1 MTKILQTLGKYE
13 LIGKIGSGGM
23 AEVYRARLKGIEGF
37 QKECVVK
44 KILPGYARNMSFI
57 RMLVDEAKLTSVLQH
72 PNIVQIFELGSQE
85 NVFYMAMEF
94 VEGKDLLKILAKS
107 AEKKQRPP
115 VEIVCHIISEICK
128 GLHAA
133 HNATDINGHPL
144 NIIHRDVS
152 PSNIILGRGGHVKI
166 MDFGV
171 AKART
176 QEGSGSRHVL
186 RGKLGYMS
194 PEQVRAEEIDHRSDL
209 FSLGVVLSESLTLK
223 RLFLG
228 RTDLETLI
236 NIRDANI
243 EKKLARYNFIPEGLA
258 DILRKALA
266 KDREERYSD
275 ASEFQ
280 EAIDDFLYKN
290 GYRIKN
296 QDLDGFLVDLFGD
309 DLYARSDEDEQGP
322 PVAATAAGGVDRDD
336 EIPAAFGS
344 ATHQGVKTFGA
355 TPGARDGDD
364 YLDEVGGD
372 TTSPAVIEEETTTTR
387 AAEAV
392 TAAAPTPVEPSA
404 APPAA
409 STPPAEAVPAPPAAA
424 TSAPPPSTDADAFE
438 HESSSPIVGK
448 ELTDYQQLMGHD
460 FRFRNTAGYV
470 FGPVDYENMINM
482 VQNGA
487 VSEEEEVSIDGGD
500 WKKVREI
507 TSVRR
512 ISPAESL
519 RSKGIRPIYSGTLS
533 RLIIPKIFH
542 QITSRRLSGKLRF
555 HRGTAQKEFFFR
567 KGKVVHIASNL
578 KHEIVGSFLLRC
590 GAVTQD
596 QMRQAIE
603 RAQEFGGRIGDT
615 LVSLGI
621 MSPYQLFELLDL
633 QYREKFLQLFEWE
646 TGSYEFFEGIPSP
659 VEMAPADSTVY
670 HFLMDGFRK
679 HASETELV
687 EFLAA
692 FKDAVVHMVP
702 NRYLRVEDLPLNTRE
717 SRILSRLQKHPRVSD
732 IQLEAKEK
740 DTLNLTRYL
749 MVLLYQTE
757 LLQFKL

>member
-1 MTKILQTLGKYE
+1 MKVIQTLGKYE
-13 LIGKIGSGGM
+13 LLDKIGAGGM
-23 AEVYRARLKGIEGF
+23 AEVYRARMKGIEGF

-72 PNIVQIFELGSQE
+72 PNIVQIFELGSQD

-115 VEIVCHIISEICK
+115 VEIVCHIVSEICK
-128 GLHAA
+128 GLQAA
-133 HNATDINGHPL
+133 HNATDINDKPL

-171 AKART
+171 AKAKT

-194 PEQVRAEEIDHRSDL
+194 PEQVRAEEIDHRSDI

-236 NIRDANI
+236 NIRDADI

-258 DILRKALA
+258 NILRKALA
-266 KDREERYSD
+266 KDLDERYSC
-275 ASEFQ
+275 AEEFQ
-280 EAIDDFLYKN
+280 EAIDDFLYKT

-309 DLYARSDEDEQGP
+309 DLYTRSEEDEGES
-322 PVAATAAGGVDRDD
+322 PVAATAADSVSSGEG
-336 EIPAAFGS
+336 PSSFGS
-344 ATHQGVKTFGA
+344 PTHQGVKTFGA
-355 TPGARDGDD
+355 KPGALDDDD
-364 YLDEVGGD
+364 YIDDALGD
-372 TTSPAVIEEETTTTR
+372 PTTPAVLEEDPATPS
-387 AAEAV
+387 V
-392 TAAAPTPVEPSA
+392 TAEPPPTAVEPTP
-404 APPAA
+404 
-409 STPPAEAVPAPPAAA
+409 
-424 TSAPPPSTDADAFE
+424 PPPSTGDDFE
-438 HESSSPIVGK
+438 DESSSPVVGR
-448 ELTDYQQLMGHD
+448 ELTDYQQLMGHA

-470 FGPVDYENMINM
+470 FEPVDYENMINM
-482 VQNGA
+482 VQTGA
-487 VSEEEEVSIDGGD
+487 VSEQEEVSIDGGD
-500 WKKVREI
+500 WKKVRDI

-519 RSKGIRPIYSGTLS
+519 RSKGIRPIYSGSLS

-542 QITSRRLSGKLRF
+542 QVTSRRLCGKLRF
-555 HRGTAQKEFFFR
+555 HRGTSQKEFFFR
-567 KGKVVHIASNL
+567 KGKVVHIASSL
-578 KHEIVGSFLLRC
+578 KHEIVGSFLLRR
-590 GAVTQD
+590 GAVTQE

-603 RAQEFGGRIGDT
+603 RAGEFGGRIGDT
-615 LVSLGI
+615 LVSLSI
-621 MSPYQLFELLDL
+621 LSPYQLFELLDL

-646 TGSYEFFEGIPSP
+646 SGGYEFFEGIPSP
-659 VEMAPADSTVY
+659 VEMSPADATVY
-670 HFLMDGFRK
+670 HFLIDGFRR
-679 HASETELV
+679 HVVEGELV
-687 EFLAA
+687 EFLSP
-692 FKDAVVHMVP
+692 FKEAVVHMVP

-717 SRILSRLQKHPRVSD
+717 SRILAKLQKHPRVATV
-732 IQLEAKEK
+732 QLEDKEPE
-740 DTLNLTRYL
+740 TLRLIRYL

-757 LLQFKL
+757 FLQFKI

>member
-1 MTKILQTLGKYE
+1 MKILQTLGKYE
-13 LIGKIGSGGM
+13 LIEKIGSGGM
-23 AEVYRARLKGIEGF
+23 AEVYRARLQGIEGF

-115 VEIVCHIISEICK
+115 VEIVCHIVAEICK

-133 HNATDINGHPL
+133 HNAKDINGHPL

-176 QEGSGSRHVL
+176 QEASGSRHVL

-194 PEQVRAEEIDHRSDL
+194 PEQVRAEDIDHRSDL

-236 NIRDANI
+236 NIRDADI

-266 KDREERYSD
+266 KDRDERYAD

-290 GYRIKN
+290 GFRIKN
-296 QDLDGFLVDLFGD
+296 QDLDEFLVDLFGD
-309 DLYARSDEDEQGP
+309 DLYSRPDEDEDEDES
-322 PVAATAAGGVDRDD
+322 PVAATAAGGVDHD
-336 EIPAAFGS
+336 EELRSGFGS
-344 ATHQGVKTFGA
+344 STSQGVKTFGA
-355 TPGARDGDD
+355 TPGARDDD
-364 YLDEVGGD
+364 YLDEAGGD
-372 TTSPAVIEEETTTTR
+372 TTSPVVDEEETTTTR
-387 AAEAV
+387 ATDTGSATV
-392 TAAAPTPVEPSA
+392 VSTATTPVEPT
-404 APPAA
+404 P
-409 STPPAEAVPAPPAAA
+409 TPPLRPRPA
-424 TSAPPPSTDADAFE
+424 SPPPPPGNAFDQ
-438 HESSSPIVGK
+438 ESSSPIVGK
-448 ELTDYQQLMGHD
+448 ELTDYQQLMGHE
-460 FRFRNTAGYV
+460 FRFRNTTGYV

-519 RSKGIRPIYSGTLS
+519 RTKGIRAIYSGTMS

-578 KHEIVGSFLLRC
+578 KHEIVGSFLLRR
-590 GAVTQD
+590 GAVTQE
-596 QMRQAIE
+596 QMRQALE

-646 TGSYEFFEGIPSP
+646 TGSYEFFEGVPSP
-659 VEMAPADSTVY
+659 VEMAPADATVY
-670 HFLMDGFRK
+670 HFLVDGFRK
-679 HASETELV
+679 HAAENELV

-717 SRILSRLQKHPRVSD
+717 ARVLNQLQKHPGVSH
-732 IQLEAKEK
+732 IQLAARDK
-740 DTLNLTRYL
+740 DTLQLTRYL

>member
-1 MTKILQTLGKYE
+1 VTKVLQTLGKYE
-13 LIGKIGSGGM
+13 LIDRIGSGGM

-72 PNIVQIFELGSQE
+72 PNIVQIFELGSEE
-85 NVFYMAMEF
+85 NVFYMAMEY
-94 VEGKDLLKILAKS
+94 VEGRDLLKILAKS

-115 VEIVCHIISEICK
+115 VEIVCHIVSEICK

-133 HNATDINGHPL
+133 HNAQDINGRPL

-176 QEGSGSRHVL
+176 QEGGGSRHVL

-194 PEQVRAEEIDHRSDL
+194 PEQVRAEDIDHRSDV

-243 EKKLARYNFIPEGLA
+243 EKKLARYKFIPENLA

-266 KDREERYSD
+266 KDREERYSS
-275 ASEFQ
+275 AAEFQ
-280 EAIDDFLYKN
+280 EAIDDFLYRE
-290 GYRIKN
+290 GTRIKG
-296 QDLDGFLVDLFGD
+296 QDLDEFLVDLFGE
-309 DLYARSDEDEQGP
+309 DLYLRSEEDEGGSAP
-322 PVAATAAGGVDRDD
+322 ASTATGGGEPDAQ
-336 EIPAAFGS
+336 PSAFGS
-344 ATHQGVKTFGA
+344 PTHQGVKTFGA
-355 TPGARDGDD
+355 TPGSLEEDEYVDDG
-364 YLDEVGGD
+364 LADEESTPPVSED
-372 TTSPAVIEEETTTTR
+372 EATTTPQAVDTPDTQ
-387 AAEAV
+387 AA
-392 TAAAPTPVEPSA
+392 AAAPA
-404 APPAA
+404 APLAA
-409 STPPAEAVPAPPAAA
+409 DE
-424 TSAPPPSTDADAFE
+424 FE

-448 ELTDYQQLMGHD
+448 ELTDYQQLMGHE

-487 VSEEEEVSIDGGD
+487 ISEEEEVSIDGGD
-500 WKKVREI
+500 WKRVREI

-519 RSKGIRPIYSGTLS
+519 RTKGIRPIYSGTLS
-533 RLIIPKIFH
+533 CLIIPKIFH
-542 QITSRRLSGKLRF
+542 QITSRRLTGKLRV
-555 HRGTAQKEFFFR
+555 HRSAAQKEFFFR
-567 KGKVVHIASNL
+567 KGKVVHIASTL
-578 KHEIVGSFLLRC
+578 KHEIVGSFLLRR
-590 GAVTQD
+590 GAVTQE
-596 QMRQAIE
+596 QMQQAVN

-621 MSPYQLFELLDL
+621 LSPYQLFELLDL
-633 QYREKFLQLFEWE
+633 QYREKFLQLFEWK
-646 TGSYEFFEGIPSP
+646 TGAYEFYEGIPSP
-659 VEMAPADSTVY
+659 VEMAPADASVY

-679 HASETELV
+679 HTTEEELT
-687 EFLAA
+687 EFLEP

-702 NRYLRVEDLPLNTRE
+702 NRYLRVENLPLNTRE
-717 SRILSRLQKHPRVSD
+717 SRILAKLQKHPGVSS
-732 IQLEAKEK
+732 IQLEAKDKEN
-740 DTLNLTRYL
+740 LHLTRYL

-757 LLQFKL
+757 LLQFKN

>member
-1 MTKILQTLGKYE
+1 MSILQTLGKYE
-13 LIGKIGSGGM
+13 LIEKIGAGGM
-23 AEVYRARLKGIEGF
+23 AEVYRARLQGIEGF

-85 NVFYMAMEF
+85 NVFYMAMEY

-107 AEKKQRPP
+107 AEQKQRPP
-115 VEIVCHIISEICK
+115 VEIVCHVISEVCK

-133 HNATDINGHPL
+133 HNAKDINGQPL

-171 AKART
+171 AKAKT
-176 QEGSGSRHVL
+176 QEASGSRHVL

-243 EKKLARYNFIPEGLA
+243 EKKLARYSFIPDGLA

-266 KDREERYSD
+266 KDREDRYET
-275 ASEFQ
+275 AEAFQ
-280 EAIDDFLYKN
+280 EVLDDFLYKS
-290 GYRIKN
+290 GHRIKN
-296 QDLDGFLVDLFGD
+296 QDLDTFLLDLFGE
-309 DLYARSDEDEQGP
+309 DLYTRSAEDEDDAAP
-322 PVAATAAGGVDRDD
+322 AAATAVGGVKSD
-336 EIPAAFGS
+336 EAPPTFGS
-344 ATHQGVKTFGA
+344 PTQQGVKTFGA
-355 TPGARDGDD
+355 KPGALEEDD
-364 YLDEVGGD
+364 YLQDEVVDEGTTPVVATEQA
-372 TTSPAVIEEETTTTR
+372 TTSEISDVQPAIASLDAST
-387 AAEAV
+387 
-392 TAAAPTPVEPSA
+392 EPS
-404 APPAA
+404 
-409 STPPAEAVPAPPAAA
+409 TPE
-424 TSAPPPSTDADAFE
+424 DFE
-438 HESSSPIVGK
+438 RDSSSPIVGK
-448 ELTDYQQLMGHD
+448 ELTDYQQLMGHE
-460 FRFRNTAGYV
+460 FRFRNTAGYI
-470 FGPVDYENMINM
+470 FGPVHYENMVNM

-487 VSEEEEVSIDGGD
+487 VSEEEEVSIDGGT
-500 WKKVREI
+500 WQRVRDI

-519 RSKGIRPIYSGTLS
+519 REKGIRPIYSGTLS

-542 QITSRRLSGKLRF
+542 QLASRRLTGKLRVF
-555 HRGTAQKEFFFR
+555 RGTSQKEFFLR

-578 KHEIVGSFLLRC
+578 KHEIVGSFLLRR
-590 GAVTQD
+590 GAVTQE
-596 QMRQAIE
+596 QMRQAIS

-633 QYREKFLQLFEWE
+633 QYREKFLQLFEWD
-646 TGSYEFFEGIPSP
+646 TGAYEFFEGIPSQ
-659 VEMAPADSTVY
+659 VEMAPADASVY
-670 HFLMDGFRK
+670 HFLIDGLRRHSKENELSDFLEPFRN
-679 HASETELV
+679 
-687 EFLAA
+687 
-692 FKDAVVHMVP
+692 AVVHLVP
-702 NRYLRVEDLPLNTRE
+702 NRYLRIEDLPFNTGE
-717 SRILSRLQKHPRVSD
+717 SRILSKLRKHPRLDAV
-732 IQLEAKEK
+732 QQEAKLPK
-740 DTLNLTRYL
+740 ALHLVRYL
-749 MVLLYQTE
+749 VVMLYQFE
-757 LLQFKL
+757 LAQFKT

>member
-1 MTKILQTLGKYE
+1 MKILQTLGKYE
-13 LIGKIGSGGM
+13 LIDKIGAGGM
-23 AEVYRARLKGIEGF
+23 AEVYRARLQGIEGF

-85 NVFYMAMEF
+85 NVFYMAMEY

-115 VEIVCHIISEICK
+115 VEIICHIISEVCK

-133 HNATDINGHPL
+133 HNAMDINGQPL

-194 PEQVRAEEIDHRSDL
+194 PEQVRAEDIDHRSDI

-266 KDREERYSD
+266 KDRDERYSTGE
-275 ASEFQ
+275 EFQ
-280 EAIDDFLYKN
+280 EAIDDFLYKG

-296 QDLDGFLVDLFGD
+296 QDLDAFLAELFGADLHDRIEEEPD
-309 DLYARSDEDEQGP
+309 DSRA
-322 PVAATAAGGVDRDD
+322 AATAVGGVRADD
-336 EIPAAFGS
+336 GSPAFGS
-344 ATHQGVKTFGA
+344 PTHQGVKTFGA
-355 TPGARDGDD
+355 KPGALEEDE
-364 YLDEVGGD
+364 YLDDVLQESTTTPAEIGD
-372 TTSPAVIEEETTTTR
+372 EETTTRGDKTPGPV
-387 AAEAV
+387 AEA
-392 TAAAPTPVEPSA
+392 
-404 APPAA
+404 
-409 STPPAEAVPAPPAAA
+409 EA
-424 TSAPPPSTDADAFE
+424 PSTDPAFE
-438 HESSSPIVGK
+438 AESSSPIIGK

-470 FGPVDYENMINM
+470 FGPVDYENMVSM

-507 TSVRR
+507 SSVRR

-519 RSKGIRPIYSGTLS
+519 RTKGIRPIYSGTMS

-542 QITSRRLSGKLRF
+542 QIASRRLSGKLRF
-555 HRGTAQKEFFFR
+555 HRGTAQKEFFVR
-567 KGKVVHIASNL
+567 KGKVVHIASTL
-578 KHEIVGSFLLRC
+578 KHEIVGSFLLRT

-596 QMRQAIE
+596 QMRQALS

-621 MSPYQLFELLDL
+621 MSPYKLFELLDL
-633 QYREKFLQLFEWE
+633 QYREKFLQLFDWE
-646 TGSYEFFEGIPSP
+646 SGAYEFFEGIPSP
-659 VEMAPADSTVY
+659 VEMAPADATVY
-670 HFLMDGFRK
+670 HFLLDGFRK
-679 HASETELV
+679 RTSEDELS
-687 EFLAA
+687 EFLKP

-717 SRILSRLQKHPRVSD
+717 ARILSRLQKHPKVSEV
-732 IQLEAKEK
+732 QLAAKDKEN
-740 DTLNLTRYL
+740 LQLTRYL
-749 MVLLYQTE
+749 MVMLYQTE
-757 LLQFKL
+757 LLQFKV

>member
-1 MTKILQTLGKYE
+1 MKVLQTLGKYE
-13 LIGKIGSGGM
+13 LIEKIGAGGM
-23 AEVYRARLKGIEGF
+23 AEVYLARLKGIEGF
-37 QKECVVK
+37 QKEVVVK

-72 PNIVQIFELGSQE
+72 PNIVQIFELGSQD
-85 NVFYMAMEF
+85 NVFYMAMEY

-115 VEIVCHIISEICK
+115 VEIVCHIISEVCK

-133 HNATDINGHPL
+133 HNAMDINGQPL

-176 QEGSGSRHVL
+176 QESSGSRHVL

-243 EKKLARYNFIPEGLA
+243 EKKLARYNYIPEGLA

-266 KDREERYSD
+266 KDRDERYEN
-275 ASEFQ
+275 AAEFQ

-290 GYRIKN
+290 KYRVKN
-296 QDLDGFLVDLFGD
+296 QNLDEFLVELFGE
-309 DLYARSDEDEQGP
+309 DLYTRSEEEDDESSLST
-322 PVAATAAGGVDRDD
+322 ATAVGGVRADD
-336 EIPAAFGS
+336 MQSAFTTP
-344 ATHQGVKTFGA
+344 THQGVKTFGA
-355 TPGARDGDD
+355 TPGALEADE
-364 YLDEVGGD
+364 YLEESGGGE
-372 TTSPAVIEEETTTTR
+372 TTAPAVIEDE
-387 AAEAV
+387 AATPRTDE
-392 TAAAPTPVEPSA
+392 APTPIE
-404 APPAA
+404 
-409 STPPAEAVPAPPAAA
+409 T
-424 TSAPPPSTDADAFE
+424 TPPPSMDDDFE
-438 HESSSPIVGK
+438 HDSSSPIVGK

-470 FGPVDYENMINM
+470 FGPVDYENMVSM

-500 WKKVREI
+500 WKKVQEI
-507 TSVRR
+507 TAVRR

-519 RSKGIRPIYSGTLS
+519 RTRGIRAIYSGTLS

-542 QITSRRLSGKLRF
+542 QVTSRRLTGKIRF

-567 KGKVVHIASNL
+567 KGKVVHIASTL
-578 KHEIVGSFLLRC
+578 KHEIVGSFLLRR
-590 GAVTQD
+590 GAVTQE
-596 QMRQAIE
+596 QMRQAIG

-633 QYREKFLQLFEWE
+633 QFREKFLQLFEWE
-646 TGSYEFFEGIPSP
+646 TGAYEFFEGIPSP
-659 VEMAPADSTVY
+659 VEMSPADATVY
-670 HFLMDGFRK
+670 HFLLDGFRK
-679 HASETELV
+679 HTVEKELV
-687 EFLAA
+687 DFLTP
-692 FKDAVVHMVP
+692 FKEAVVHMVP

-717 SRILSRLQKHPRVSD
+717 SRTLSKLQKHPRVSEV
-732 IQLEAKEK
+732 QLEAKEK
-740 DTLNLTRYL
+740 EPLHMARYL
-749 MVLLYQTE
+749 MVMLYQTE